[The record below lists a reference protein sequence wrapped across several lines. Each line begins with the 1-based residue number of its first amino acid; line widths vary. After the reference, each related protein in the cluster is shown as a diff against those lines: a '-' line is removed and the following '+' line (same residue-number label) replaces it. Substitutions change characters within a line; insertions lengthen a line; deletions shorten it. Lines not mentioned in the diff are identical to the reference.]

1 MVKSIGILD
10 KDYTLW
16 VKELVKR
23 YRGSQIKAAIK
34 VNREL
39 LRYYWELG
47 KDIEEK
53 QVDNKY
59 GSKFYATLSRDLR
72 HEMPDVEGLSETSI
86 RYAKRF
92 YTLYKQQ
99 IAILPQIVEESEKEN
114 LPQLVE
120 RLYSDLFSIPWGH
133 HRYIIDKCSTDSD
146 KALFY
151 VRQTLENGWSRDIL
165 LNVLGTN
172 LYERSGK
179 ALTNFKSTLPDVDSD
194 LAQELTRDPYDF
206 SFTGLRGKY
215 NERLLKD
222 TLLTNITNFLLEL
235 GTGFAYVGKEYRL
248 QIAEKEKFI
257 DLLFYNLKL
266 SCYVVVE
273 VKIGEFDFSFMEQ
286 WNIIKAYDYCYNVTD
301 GTHDSPKQTE
311 FGKYLITSKHI
322 KDNRIDFESAYKI
335 SEDDYNKIIT
345 RSKVDQWD
353 IIISMI
359 GAYCGFCCIES
370 SKQTDYAIKNVGL
383 LKVGNELKCKW
394 LYYYLTSP
402 HGKQQLSKLRSGS
415 SQPYIS
421 LGALRNLDIPVPNE
435 NTMIDI
441 VSVLSSLDS
450 KIELNRRINDN
461 LIPTYYA

>member
-1 MVKSIGILD
+1 M
-10 KDYTLW
+10 
-16 VKELVKR
+16 
-23 YRGSQIKAAIK
+23 
-34 VNREL
+34 
-39 LRYYWELG
+39 
-47 KDIEEK
+47 EE
-53 QVDNKY
+53 
-59 GSKFYATLSRDLR
+59 
-72 HEMPDVEGLSETSI
+72 
-86 RYAKRF
+86 
-92 YTLYKQQ
+92 
-99 IAILPQIVEESEKEN
+99 
-114 LPQLVE
+114 
-120 RLYSDLFSIPWGH
+120 
-133 HRYIIDKCSTDSD
+133 
-146 KALFY
+146 
-151 VRQTLENGWSRDIL
+151 
-165 LNVLGTN
+165 
-172 LYERSGK
+172 
-179 ALTNFKSTLPDVDSD
+179 
-194 LAQELTRDPYDF
+194 
-206 SFTGLRGKY
+206 
-215 NERLLKD
+215 
-222 TLLTNITNFLLEL
+222 
-235 GTGFAYVGKEYRL
+235 
-248 QIAEKEKFI
+248 
-257 DLLFYNLKL
+257 
-266 SCYVVVE
+266 
-273 VKIGEFDFSFMEQ
+273 

-435 NTMIDI
+435 NTMSDI

-450 KIELNRRINDN
+450 KIELNRCINDN
-461 LIPTYYA
+461 LEQQAQALFKSWFVDFEPFKDGKFVDSEMGMIPEGWKVVQLGDVTIQMKDRVGERSDVKVLSPVSTGELLLSEEYFTKQVYSEDISKYILVKPNMFAYNPTRVNIGSIGRNKNNFDGCVSPVYVVFSCEENYHYFFDLFRMLPSFKEEVALRAIGGVRQTLKYSDLSMIKTIYPPLYIVLEFNKIMEKLLNIQKMTSMEILNLAEIRDTLLPRLMSGELKINDLNC

>member
-1 MVKSIGILD
+1 MVKQ
-10 KDYTLW
+10 T
-16 VKELVKR
+16 
-23 YRGSQIKAAIK
+23 
-34 VNREL
+34 
-39 LRYYWELG
+39 
-47 KDIEEK
+47 
-53 QVDNKY
+53 
-59 GSKFYATLSRDLR
+59 
-72 HEMPDVEGLSETSI
+72 
-86 RYAKRF
+86 AK
-92 YTLYKQQ
+92 
-99 IAILPQIVEESEKEN
+99 
-114 LPQLVE
+114 
-120 RLYSDLFSIPWGH
+120 
-133 HRYIIDKCSTDSD
+133 
-146 KALFY
+146 
-151 VRQTLENGWSRDIL
+151 
-165 LNVLGTN
+165 
-172 LYERSGK
+172 
-179 ALTNFKSTLPDVDSD
+179 
-194 LAQELTRDPYDF
+194 
-206 SFTGLRGKY
+206 
-215 NERLLKD
+215 
-222 TLLTNITNFLLEL
+222 
-235 GTGFAYVGKEYRL
+235 
-248 QIAEKEKFI
+248 
-257 DLLFYNLKL
+257 
-266 SCYVVVE
+266 
-273 VKIGEFDFSFMEQ
+273 FSFMEQ

-461 LIPTYYA
+461 LEQQAQALFKSWFVDFEPFRGGEFVDSELGLIPKGWRVVSLGEVTKQITEKVGNREDVTVLSPINSGELVLSEEYFTKQVFSKDLSKYLIVNPLSFAYNPARINIGSIGLNTFDFVGCVSPVYVVFECEPNYQYFFDFFKRTAMFKDEVALRAIGGVRQSLGYNDLSLIKTIYPTSDVVVEFNNLYLKMKEVMIKNTDQNEKFISLRDSLLPKLMSGELKINEFNC